1 MYIHLHKNYVLY
13 LIPLYCLHR
22 EDQMPAL
29 IKSTLKTANVKASQ
43 DLNFLN
49 RLIHP

>member
-1 MYIHLHKNYVLY
+1 MFIHLHNTFVFY
-13 LIPLYCLHR
+13 LIPLYRLPR

-29 IKSTLKTANVKASQ
+29 RKSALKTANVKASQ
-43 DLNFLN
+43 DLKFLN